1 MNNTLTAE
9 RERTGTEK
17 ALGLLNGNGGTQSL
31 DATETVYCQVHGCVK
46 AVWGQCIECF
56 DEGYRDFDATRV
68 AKELIPEWTGINV
81 NGRQVIVTRVRDALD
96 AVQAISRYKNA
107 DALILIVWDRL
118 ITALDRGR
126 IGPSWVMNGAV
137 DADAAE
143 EIECAR
149 CCQPFR
155 PTMGDET
162 ICDECYLHEHGP
174 PHR

>member
-1 MNNTLTAE
+1 MTTLKLQ
-9 RERTGTEK
+9 ERTEEK
-17 ALGLLNGNGGTQSL
+17 ALELNGNGFSTQSL
-31 DATETVYCQVHGCVK
+31 EERTDTVYCQTHGLVK
-46 AVWGQCIECF
+46 SYNGHCELCY
-56 DEGYRDFDATRV
+56 DEGYRDWDATRI
-68 AKELIPEWTGINV
+68 AKTLIPEWTGINV
-81 NGRQVIVTRVRDALD
+81 DGRQVIVTRVRDALD

-118 ITALDRGR
+118 ITLLDRGR
-126 IGPSWVMNGAV
+126 IGPSWVMNGAA

-155 PTMGDET
+155 PTWGDERL
-162 ICDECYLHEHGP
+162 CDSCYLAENGP